1 MLDLRFQRL
10 HGKTTL
16 TTRHH
21 VGPLTVQRPFYPEE
35 ETCHL
40 CLLH

>member
-21 VGPLTVQRPFYPEE
+21 VG
-35 ETCHL
+35 
-40 CLLH
+40 LL

>member
-21 VGPLTVQRPFYPEE
+21 
-35 ETCHL
+35 
-40 CLLH
+40 

>member
-21 VGPLTVQRPFYPEE
+21 VG
-35 ETCHL
+35 
-40 CLLH
+40 

>member
-21 VGPLTVQRPFYPEE
+21 V
-35 ETCHL
+35 
-40 CLLH
+40 